1 MKRKVVL
8 CPNPYKDKNLEV
20 TLEARSLL
28 LKAGMEV
35 AISPEFLGDEGIV
48 LPEGLDYY
56 DLAEALEGAVLV
68 VSLGGD
74 GTIMHTA
81 RRMVGYR
88 VPLIGVN
95 LGSVGFLSELD
106 RTDLGRLVV
115 AAQGNFVPS
124 PRMMLRVE
132 LVRKGEVVFS
142 SYALNDATVHGVMQI
157 IHVVACGDGRRILEF
172 NGDGIVISSPT
183 GSSAYSMSAG
193 GPLVEPTVENLIL
206 TPICPHALLARSC
219 VLAPDR
225 VITVELS
232 RLRGRA
238 MLSVDGVD
246 VNIEEGDTVRVRKSG
261 YQTMLAHVGSKSFY
275 DIVFEK
281 LGDTK

>member
-8 CPNPYKDKNLEV
+8 CPNPYKDKDLEV
-20 TLEARSLL
+20 TREARELL
-28 LKAGMEV
+28 MQAGMEV
-35 AISPEFLGDEGIV
+35 AVSPEELGDEGIK
-48 LPEGLDYY
+48 LPDSIEYCELE
-56 DLAEALEGAVLV
+56 EAIEGA
-68 VSLGGD
+68 D

-81 RRMVGYR
+81 RRMVGHR

-95 LGSVGFLSELD
+95 LGSVGFLSELERSD
-106 RTDLGRLVV
+106 IGRLVT
-115 AAQGNFVPS
+115 AAQGHFTPS

-142 SYALNDATVHGVMQI
+142 SYALNDATVHGIMQI
-157 IHVVACGDGRRILEF
+157 IHVVACADGRRILEY
-172 NGDGIVISSPT
+172 NGDGIVVCSPT

-225 VITVELS
+225 VVTVEIS
-232 RLRGRA
+232 RLRGKA

-246 VNIEEGDTVRVRKSG
+246 VNMEDGDTVRVRKSG

>member
-1 MKRKVVL
+1 MRRKVVL
-8 CPNPYKDKNLEV
+8 CPNPYKDRELEV
-20 TLEARSLL
+20 TLEARQLL
-28 LKAGMEV
+28 MQAGIEV
-35 AISPEFLGDEGIV
+35 DISPEFLGDEGIS
-48 LPEGLDYY
+48 LPAGLEYKE
-56 DLAEALEGAVLV
+56 LEEALDGAVLV

-81 RRMVGYR
+81 RRMVGHR
-88 VPLIGVN
+88 VPMIGVN

-106 RTDLGRLVV
+106 RSDIGRLVT
-115 AAQGNFVPS
+115 AAQGSFTPS
-124 PRMMLRVE
+124 PRMMLKVE
-132 LVRKGEVVFS
+132 LVRRGEVVFH

-157 IHVVACGDGRRILEF
+157 VHVVACGDGRRILEF
-172 NGDGIVISSPT
+172 NGDGIVVSSPT

-193 GPLVEPTVENLIL
+193 GPLVEPTVENIIL

-225 VITVELS
+225 VVTIELS

>member
-1 MKRKVVL
+1 MMKKVVL
-8 CPNPYKDKNLEV
+8 CPNPYKDKDLEV
-20 TLEARSLL
+20 TLEACSLL
-28 LKAGMEV
+28 MQAGFEV
-35 AISPEFLGDEGIV
+35 DISPEFLGDEGIN
-48 LPEGLDYY
+48 LPDNLEYTELD
-56 DLAEALEGAVLV
+56 EALEDAVLV

-81 RRMVGYR
+81 RRMVGHK
-88 VPLIGVN
+88 VPIIGVN
-95 LGSVGFLSELD
+95 LGSVGFLSELERSD
-106 RTDLGRLVV
+106 IGHLVT
-115 AAQGNFVPS
+115 AAQGDFTPT
-124 PRMMLRVE
+124 PRMMLKVE

-157 IHVVACGDGRRILEF
+157 VHVIACGDGRRILEF

-183 GSSAYSMSAG
+183 GSTAYSMSAG
-193 GPLVEPTVENLIL
+193 GPLVEPTVENIIL

-225 VITVELS
+225 IVTIELS
-232 RLRGRA
+232 RLRSKA

-246 VNIEEGDTVRVRKSG
+246 VAIEEGDVVRVRKSD

>member
-8 CPNPYKDKNLEV
+8 CPNPYKDKDLEV
-20 TLEARSLL
+20 TLEARELL
-28 LKAGMEV
+28 MQAGMEV
-35 AISPEFLGDEGIV
+35 AVSPEDLGDEGVV
-48 LPEGLDYY
+48 LPDCIEYCELENALD
-56 DLAEALEGAVLV
+56 GAVLV

-81 RRMVGYR
+81 RRMVGHR

-95 LGSVGFLSELD
+95 LGSVGFLSELERGD
-106 RTDLGRLVV
+106 IGRLVT
-115 AAQGNFVPS
+115 AAQGHFTPS

-142 SYALNDATVHGVMQI
+142 SYALNDATVHGIMQI
-157 IHVVACGDGRRILEF
+157 IHVVACADGRRILEY
-172 NGDGIVISSPT
+172 NGDGIVVCSPT
-183 GSSAYSMSAG
+183 GSSAYSLSAG
-193 GPLVEPTVENLIL
+193 GPLVEPAVENLIL

-225 VITVELS
+225 VVTVEIS

-246 VNIEEGDTVRVRKSG
+246 VNMEEGDMVRVRKSG

>member
-8 CPNPYKDKNLEV
+8 CPNPYKDRDLEV
-20 TLEARSLL
+20 TLEARGLL
-28 LKAGMEV
+28 MQAGMEV
-35 AISPEFLGDEGIV
+35 DISPEFLGDEGIS
-48 LPEGLDYY
+48 LPEGLVYKELD
-56 DLAEALEGAVLV
+56 EALEGAVLV

-81 RRMVGYR
+81 RRMVGHR
-88 VPLIGVN
+88 VPIIGVN

-106 RTDLGRLVV
+106 RSDIGRLVT
-115 AAQGNFVPS
+115 AAQGNFTPS
-124 PRMMLRVE
+124 PRMMLKVE
-132 LVRKGEVVFS
+132 LVRRGEVVFS

-157 IHVVACGDGRRILEF
+157 IHVIACGDGRRILEF
-172 NGDGIVISSPT
+172 NGDGIVVSSPT

-193 GPLVEPTVENLIL
+193 GPLVEPTVENIIL

-225 VITVELS
+225 VVTVELS

-238 MLSVDGVD
+238 MLSIDGVD
-246 VNIEEGDTVRVRKSG
+246 VGIEEGDTVRVRKSG

>member
-1 MKRKVVL
+1 M
-8 CPNPYKDKNLEV
+8 
-20 TLEARSLL
+20 
-28 LKAGMEV
+28 
-35 AISPEFLGDEGIV
+35 
-48 LPEGLDYY
+48 
-56 DLAEALEGAVLV
+56 
-68 VSLGGD
+68 
-74 GTIMHTA
+74 
-81 RRMVGYR
+81 
-88 VPLIGVN
+88 PLIGVN
-95 LGSVGFLSELD
+95 LGSVGFLSELERSD
-106 RTDLGRLVV
+106 IGRLVT
-115 AAQGNFVPS
+115 AAQGHFTPS

-142 SYALNDATVHGVMQI
+142 SYALNDATVHGIMQI
-157 IHVVACGDGRRILEF
+157 IHVVACADGRRILEY
-172 NGDGIVISSPT
+172 NGDGIVVCSPT

-225 VITVELS
+225 VVTVEIS
-232 RLRGRA
+232 RLRGKA

-246 VNIEEGDTVRVRKSG
+246 VNMEDGDTVRVRKSG

>member
-8 CPNPYKDKNLEV
+8 CPNPYKDKDLEV
-20 TLEARSLL
+20 TREARELL
-28 LKAGMEV
+28 MQAGMEV
-35 AISPEFLGDEGIV
+35 AVSPEDLGDEGV
-48 LPEGLDYY
+48 QLPDSIEYCELE
-56 DLAEALEGAVLV
+56 EAIEGAVLV

-81 RRMVGYR
+81 RRMVGHR

-95 LGSVGFLSELD
+95 LGSVGFLSELERSD
-106 RTDLGRLVV
+106 IGRLVT
-115 AAQGNFVPS
+115 AAQGHFTPS

-142 SYALNDATVHGVMQI
+142 SYALNDATVHGIMQI
-157 IHVVACGDGRRILEF
+157 IHVVACADGRRILEY
-172 NGDGIVISSPT
+172 NGDGIVVCSPT

-193 GPLVEPTVENLIL
+193 GPLVEPAVETLIL

-225 VITVELS
+225 VVTVEIS
-232 RLRGRA
+232 RLRGKA

-246 VNIEEGDTVRVRKSG
+246 VNMEDGDMVRVRKSG

>member
-28 LKAGMEV
+28 LKAGMDV

-48 LPEGLDYY
+48 LPDGLDYY
-56 DLAEALEGAVLV
+56 ELSDALDGAVLV

-88 VPLIGVN
+88 VPIIGVN

-106 RTDLGRLVV
+106 RTDLARLVT

-132 LVRKGEVVFS
+132 LVRKGEVVYS

>member
-8 CPNPYKDKNLEV
+8 CPNPYKDRELEV
-20 TLEARSLL
+20 TLEARQLL
-28 LKAGMEV
+28 LQAGVEV
-35 AISPEFLGDEGIV
+35 DISPEFLGDEGIS
-48 LPEGLDYY
+48 LPDGLVYKELD
-56 DLAEALEGAVLV
+56 EALEGAVLV

-81 RRMVGYR
+81 RRMVGHR
-88 VPLIGVN
+88 VPIIGVN

-106 RTDLGRLVV
+106 RSDIGRLVT
-115 AAQGNFVPS
+115 AAQGNFIPS
-124 PRMMLRVE
+124 PRMMLKVE
-132 LVRKGEVVFS
+132 LVRRGEVVYS

-172 NGDGIVISSPT
+172 NGDGIVVSSPT

-193 GPLVEPTVENLIL
+193 GPLVEPTVENIIL

-225 VITVELS
+225 VVTIELS

-246 VNIEEGDTVRVRKSG
+246 LNIEEGDTVRVKKSG

>member
-8 CPNPYKDKNLEV
+8 CPNPYKDRELEV
-20 TLEARSLL
+20 TLEARQLL
-28 LKAGMEV
+28 MQAGMEV
-35 AISPEFLGDEGIV
+35 DISPEFLGDEGIV
-48 LPEGLDYY
+48 LPEHLEYKELD
-56 DLAEALEGAVLV
+56 EALEGAVLV

-81 RRMVGYR
+81 RRMVGHR
-88 VPLIGVN
+88 VPVIGVN
-95 LGSVGFLSELD
+95 LGSVGFLSELERND
-106 RTDLGRLVV
+106 IGRLVT
-115 AAQGNFVPS
+115 AAQGHFTPS
-124 PRMMLRVE
+124 PRMMLKVE
-132 LVRKGEVVFS
+132 LIRKGQVVFS
-142 SYALNDATVHGVMQI
+142 SYALNDATVHGIMQI
-157 IHVVACGDGRRILEF
+157 VRVVACADGRRILEF

-183 GSSAYSMSAG
+183 GSSAYSLSAG

-225 VITVELS
+225 VVTIELG

-238 MLSVDGVD
+238 MLSVDGID
-246 VNIEEGDTVRVRKSG
+246 VNIEEGDVVKVRKSG
-261 YQTMLAHVGSKSFY
+261 HQTMLAHVGSKSFY

>member
-8 CPNPYKDKNLEV
+8 CPNPYKDRGLEV
-20 TLEARSLL
+20 TIEARELL
-28 LKAGMEV
+28 MKAGMEV
-35 AISPEFLGDEGIV
+35 AVSPEDLGDEGIS
-48 LPEGLDYY
+48 LPDSLEYCELE
-56 DLAEALEGAVLV
+56 EALEGAVLV

-81 RRMVGYR
+81 RRMVGHR

-95 LGSVGFLSELD
+95 LGSVGFLSELERGD
-106 RTDLGRLVV
+106 IGRLVT
-115 AAQGNFVPS
+115 AAQGNFTPS

-132 LVRKGEVVFS
+132 LIRRGEVVFS

-157 IHVVACGDGRRILEF
+157 IHVVACADGRRILEY
-172 NGDGIVISSPT
+172 NGDGIVVCSPT

-193 GPLVEPTVENLIL
+193 GPLVEPTVENLVL

-225 VITVELS
+225 LVTIEIS
-232 RLRGRA
+232 RLRGKA

-246 VNIEEGDTVRVRKSG
+246 VNIEDGDTVRVRKSG

>member
-8 CPNPYKDKNLEV
+8 CPNPYKDRDLKV
-20 TLEARSLL
+20 TLEARELL
-28 LKAGMEV
+28 VKAGMEV
-35 AISPEFLGDEGIV
+35 AVSPEDLGDEGV
-48 LPEGLDYY
+48 SLPDSLEYCELE
-56 DLAEALEGAVLV
+56 EALEGAVLV

-81 RRMVGYR
+81 RRMVGHR

-95 LGSVGFLSELD
+95 LGSVGFLSELE
-106 RTDLGRLVV
+106 RTDIGRLVT
-115 AAQGNFVPS
+115 AAQGSFTPS

-157 IHVVACGDGRRILEF
+157 IHVVACADGRRILEF
-172 NGDGIVISSPT
+172 NGDGIVVCSPT

-225 VITVELS
+225 LVTVEIS
-232 RLRGRA
+232 RLRGKA

-246 VNIEEGDTVRVRKSG
+246 VDIEEGDTVRVRKSG

>member
-8 CPNPYKDKNLEV
+8 CPNPYKDRGLEV
-20 TLEARSLL
+20 TLEARELL

-48 LPEGLDYY
+48 LPDCLEYLE
-56 DLAEALEGAVLV
+56 LEEAIEGAVLV

-81 RRMVGYR
+81 RRMVGHR
-88 VPLIGVN
+88 VPIIGVN
-95 LGSVGFLSELD
+95 LGSVGFLSELERSD
-106 RTDLGRLVV
+106 ISRLVT
-115 AAQGNFVPS
+115 AAQGHFTPS

-132 LVRKGEVVFS
+132 LVRRGEVVFS
-142 SYALNDATVHGVMQI
+142 SYALNDATVHGIMQI

-172 NGDGIVISSPT
+172 NGDGIVVSSPT

-225 VITVELS
+225 VITIELS
-232 RLRGRA
+232 RLRGKA

-246 VNIEEGDTVRVRKSG
+246 VNIEDGDTVRVRKSG

>member
-8 CPNPYKDKNLEV
+8 CPNPFKDKNLEV
-20 TLEARSLL
+20 TLEARDLL
-28 LKAGMEV
+28 LKAGMDV
-35 AISPEFLGDEGIV
+35 VISPEFLGDEGIV

-56 DLAEALEGAVLV
+56 ELAEALEGAALV

-115 AAQGNFVPS
+115 AAQGHFVPS

-172 NGDGIVISSPT
+172 NGDGIVVSSPT

>member
-8 CPNPYKDKNLEV
+8 CPNPYKDKDLEV
-20 TLEARSLL
+20 TREARELL
-28 LKAGMEV
+28 MQAGMEV
-35 AISPEFLGDEGIV
+35 AVSPEEMGDEGIK
-48 LPEGLDYY
+48 LPDSIEYCELE
-56 DLAEALEGAVLV
+56 EAIEGAVLV

-81 RRMVGYR
+81 RRMVGHR

-95 LGSVGFLSELD
+95 LGSVGFLSELERSD
-106 RTDLGRLVV
+106 IGRLVT
-115 AAQGNFVPS
+115 AAQGHFTPS

-142 SYALNDATVHGVMQI
+142 SYALNDATVHGIMQI
-157 IHVVACGDGRRILEF
+157 IHVVACADGRRILEY
-172 NGDGIVISSPT
+172 NGDGIVVCSPT

-225 VITVELS
+225 VVTVEIS
-232 RLRGRA
+232 RLRGKA

-246 VNIEEGDTVRVRKSG
+246 VNMEDGDTVRVRKSG

>member
-1 MKRKVVL
+1 MRRKVVL
-8 CPNPYKDKNLEV
+8 CPNPFKDKNLEV
-20 TLEARSLL
+20 TLEARELL
-28 LKAGMEV
+28 IKAGMEV
-35 AISPEFLGDEGIV
+35 VISPEFLGDEGIV
-48 LPEGLDYY
+48 LPDGLDYF
-56 DLAEALEGAVLV
+56 DLEEALEGAVLV

-81 RRMVGYR
+81 RRMVGFR

-132 LVRKGEVVFS
+132 LVRKGEVIFS

-157 IHVVACGDGRRILEF
+157 IHIVACGDGRRILEF
-172 NGDGIVISSPT
+172 NGDGIVVSSPT

-225 VITVELS
+225 VVTVELS
-232 RLRGRA
+232 RLRGKA

-246 VNIEEGDTVRVRKSG
+246 VDIQEGDTVRVRKSG

>member
-1 MKRKVVL
+1 MRRKVVL
-8 CPNPYKDKNLEV
+8 CPNPFKDKNLEV
-20 TLEARSLL
+20 TLEARELL
-28 LKAGMEV
+28 IKAGMEV
-35 AISPEFLGDEGIV
+35 VISPEFLGDEGIV
-48 LPEGLDYY
+48 LPDGLDYF
-56 DLAEALEGAVLV
+56 DLEEALEGAVLV

-81 RRMVGYR
+81 RRMVGFR

-132 LVRKGEVVFS
+132 LVRKGEVIFS

-157 IHVVACGDGRRILEF
+157 IHIVACGDGRRILEF
-172 NGDGIVISSPT
+172 NGDGIVVSSPT

-225 VITVELS
+225 VVTVELS
-232 RLRGRA
+232 RLRGKA

-246 VNIEEGDTVRVRKSG
+246 VDIQEGDTVRVRKSG
-261 YQTMLAHVGSKSFY
+261 HQTMLAHVGSKSFY

>member
-8 CPNPYKDKNLEV
+8 CPNPYKDKDLEV
-20 TLEARSLL
+20 TREARELL
-28 LKAGMEV
+28 MQAGMEV
-35 AISPEFLGDEGIV
+35 AVSPEELGDEGIK
-48 LPEGLDYY
+48 LPDSIEYCELE
-56 DLAEALEGAVLV
+56 EAIEGAVLV

-81 RRMVGYR
+81 RRMVGHR

-95 LGSVGFLSELD
+95 LGSVGFLSELERSD
-106 RTDLGRLVV
+106 IGRLVT
-115 AAQGNFVPS
+115 AAQGHFTPS

-142 SYALNDATVHGVMQI
+142 SYALNDATVHGIMQI
-157 IHVVACGDGRRILEF
+157 IHVVACADGRRILEY
-172 NGDGIVISSPT
+172 NGDGIVVCSPT

-225 VITVELS
+225 VVTVEIS
-232 RLRGRA
+232 RLRGKA

-246 VNIEEGDTVRVRKSG
+246 VNMEDGDTVRVRKSG

>member
-20 TLEARSLL
+20 TLEARGLL

-35 AISPEFLGDEGIV
+35 VISPEFLGDEGIS
-48 LPEGLDYY
+48 LPEGLEYY
-56 DLAEALEGAVLV
+56 ELADVLEGAALV

-95 LGSVGFLSELD
+95 LGSVGFLSELE
-106 RTDLGRLVV
+106 RTDLARLVV

-157 IHVVACGDGRRILEF
+157 IHIIACGDGRRILEF
-172 NGDGIVISSPT
+172 NGDGIVVSSPT

-225 VITVELS
+225 VVTVELS
-232 RLRGRA
+232 RLRGKA

-246 VNIEEGDTVRVRKSG
+246 VDIQEGDTVRVRKSG

>member
-8 CPNPYKDKNLEV
+8 CPNPYKDKMLEV
-20 TLEARSLL
+20 TLEVREMLR
-28 LKAGMEV
+28 KAGMEV

-48 LPEGLDYY
+48 LPENVEYQELED
-56 DLAEALEGAVLV
+56 ALVDAMLV

-81 RRMVGYR
+81 RRMIGYR
-88 VPLIGVN
+88 VPIIGVN
-95 LGSVGFLSELD
+95 LGNVGFLSELD
-106 RTDLGRLVV
+106 RSDIARLVT
-115 AAQGNFVPS
+115 AAEGNFTPS
-124 PRMMLRVE
+124 PRMMLKVE
-132 LVRKGEVVFS
+132 LVRRGETVFS
-142 SYALNDATVHGVMQI
+142 SYALNDATVHGIMQI

-172 NGDGIVISSPT
+172 NGDGIVVATPT

-193 GPLVEPTVENLIL
+193 GPLVEPTVENIII

-219 VLAPDR
+219 VLNPDR
-225 VITVELS
+225 VVTVEIS
-232 RLRGRA
+232 RLRGKA

-246 VNIEEGDTVRVRKSG
+246 RDLEDGDIVKVRKSG
-261 YQTMLAHVGSKSFY
+261 YQTMFAHVGSKSFY

>member
-8 CPNPYKDKNLEV
+8 CPNPYKDRDLAF

-35 AISPEFLGDEGIV
+35 DISPEFLGDEGV
-48 LPEGLDYY
+48 SLPEELEYKELDK
-56 DLAEALEGAVLV
+56 ALEGAVLV

-88 VPLIGVN
+88 VPIIGVN

-106 RTDLGRLVV
+106 RGDLARLVT
-115 AAQGNFVPS
+115 AAQGNFTPS
-124 PRMMLRVE
+124 PRMMLKVE
-132 LVRKGEVVFS
+132 LLRKGEVVFQ

-157 IHVVACGDGRRILEF
+157 IHVIASADGRRILEF
-172 NGDGIVISSPT
+172 NGDGIVVSSPT

-193 GPLVEPTVENLIL
+193 GPLVEPTVENIIL

-225 VITVELS
+225 VVTIELS
-232 RLRGRA
+232 RLRGKA

-246 VNIEEGDTVRVRKSG
+246 VSIEEGDTVRVKKSG

>member
-8 CPNPYKDKNLEV
+8 CPNAYKDKNLEV
-20 TLEARSLL
+20 TIEARKLL
-28 LKAGMEV
+28 MQAGTEV
-35 AISPEFLGDEGIV
+35 AVCPEDLGDDGV
-48 LPEGLDYY
+48 CLPA
-56 DLAEALEGAVLV
+56 DLQYSELEEALDNAVLV

-81 RRMVGYR
+81 RRMVGHR

-95 LGSVGFLSELD
+95 LGSVGFLSELERSD
-106 RTDLGRLVV
+106 IGRLVT
-115 AAQGNFVPS
+115 AAQGNFTPS

-142 SYALNDATVHGVMQI
+142 SYALNDATVHGIMQI
-157 IHVVACGDGRRILEF
+157 IHIVACGDGRRILEF
-172 NGDGIVISSPT
+172 NGDGIVVASPT

-193 GPLVEPTVENLIL
+193 GPLVEPNVENLIL

-225 VITVELS
+225 VVTIEIS
-232 RLRGRA
+232 RLRGKA

-246 VNIEEGDTVRVRKSG
+246 VNIEDGDTVRVRKSG

>member
-1 MKRKVVL
+1 MKKKVVL
-8 CPNPYKDKNLEV
+8 CPNPYKDKGLAV
-20 TLEARSLL
+20 TLEARDMLRR
-28 LKAGMEV
+28 AGMEV
-35 AISPEFLGDEGIV
+35 VISPEFMGDEDIT
-48 LPEGLDYY
+48 LPE
-56 DLAEALEGAVLV
+56 DLEYVELEQALEDAVLV

-81 RRMVGYR
+81 HRMIGHKVAI
-88 VPLIGVN
+88 IGVN
-95 LGSVGFLSELD
+95 LGNVGFLSELD
-106 RTDLGRLVV
+106 RGDIARLVT

-124 PRMMLRVE
+124 PRMMLKVE
-132 LVRKGEVVFS
+132 LLRKGEVVFS
-142 SYALNDATVHGVMQI
+142 SYALNDATVHGIMQI

-172 NGDGIVISSPT
+172 NGDGIVVATPT

-193 GPLVEPTVENLIL
+193 GPLVEPAVENIIL

-225 VITVELS
+225 VVTVEVG
-232 RLRGRA
+232 RVRGKA

-246 VNIEEGDTVRVRKSG
+246 VDLEDGDMVRVKKSG